1 MDAPLVVSNLAKSF
15 TMHLQGGIILPVLA
29 NASFALMA
37 GECAVLGGPSGAGKS
52 SILKMLYGN
61 YGVEAGSIR
70 VRHRGA
76 AIDLAH
82 ATPREV
88 LAVRRDTIGYVSQFL
103 RVVPRV
109 VALDIVAEPLV
120 HRGADIA
127 SARDT
132 AAGLLTRLN
141 LPERLWSLPPATFS
155 GGEQQRVNIARGF
168 ITDHPVLL
176 LDEPTASLDPDAAD
190 WIRGHLQRYRRAR
203 NATILLASHNMPE
216 VERLCDRVIILK
228 RGRIEDDDTPGAI
241 LARYGRTNLEEVFLD
256 VARGRGAAA
265 RAATA

>member
-176 LDEPTASLDPDAAD
+176 LDEPTASLDAVNRDVVVAMIAEKKATGVAILGIFHDAD
-190 WIRGHLQRYRRAR
+190 VRAR
-203 NATILLASHNMPE
+203 VA
-216 VERLCDRVIILK
+216 DRII
-228 RGRIEDDDTPGAI
+228 
-241 LARYGRTNLEEVFLD
+241 D
-256 VARGRGAAA
+256 VASFAPAPQAA
-265 RAATA
+265 